1 MFRIQSYSLGP
12 VQTNAY
18 VLTNETTNEAIVIDP
33 GMNPEPLLEA
43 LKGVSVKAIL
53 LTHAHFDHIGGVDR
67 VREAHGDCPVYIHER
82 EAEWLTT
89 PELNG
94 STMWPQV
101 SPPMS
106 MKPAEH
112 LLQDGQTVELIG
124 HTFHVMHTPGHSPGS
139 VSFLHEKHLFSGDV
153 LFRTSVGR
161 TDLRDGNM
169 EQLLQSIHGKLF
181 PLADDVTVYSGHG
194 PVTTIGYEKEHN
206 PFV

>member
-1 MFRIQSYSLGP
+1 MFRIQSYTLGP

-18 VLTNETTNEAIVIDP
+18 VLINEETKEAALIDP
-33 GMNPEPLLEA
+33 GMNPEPLLQGLQG
-43 LKGVSVKAIL
+43 LKVSAVL
-53 LTHAHFDHIGGVDR
+53 LTHAHFDHIGGVDA
-67 VREAHGDCPVYIHER
+67 VREAHGCPVYIHER
-82 EAEWLTT
+82 EADWLTT

-94 STMWPQV
+94 SKMWPQV
-101 SPPMS
+101 CAPMA

-112 LLQDGQTVELIG
+112 LLQDGQTLELIG
-124 HTFHVMHTPGHSPGS
+124 HTFQVMHTPGHSPGS

-161 TDLRDGNM
+161 TDLRDGDMNV
-169 EQLLQSIHGKLF
+169 LLQSIHGKLF
-181 PLADDVTVYSGHG
+181 PLGDDVTVYPGHG